1 MLEIMHESGFGA
13 VLTLLLAI
21 AGIAATLAA
30 GRRSGRPGSV
40 AAAFAAAVLASGQLG
55 AGTGQ
60 RKVDRAVLGLEE
72 SDLATRVK
80 MLSVGT
86 REASANLL
94 FSGAC
99 GLAVAAVGGLLAMGA
114 GRKRV

>member
-13 VLTLLLAI
+13 YLTLFLAV
-21 AGIAATLAA
+21 AGLAATVTV
-30 GRRSGRPGSV
+30 GRRGGRPGSV

-60 RKVDRAVLGLEE
+60 RSVDRAVSLLPEA
-72 SDLATRVK
+72 DHAARVAI
-80 MLSVGT
+80 LSAGT

-99 GLAVAAVGGLLAMGA
+99 GLAVAAVGGLLALGA
-114 GRKRV
+114 ARRRV

>member
-1 MLEIMHESGFGA
+1 MLEIMHESGFA
-13 VLTLLLAI
+13 AILTLLLAI
-21 AGIAATLAA
+21 AGAAATVTV

-40 AAAFAAAVLASGQLG
+40 AAAFTAAVLASGQLG
-55 AGTGQ
+55 VGTGQ
-60 RKVDRAVLGLEE
+60 RRVDRAVLALPE
-72 SDLATRVK
+72 SDLASRVAI
-80 MLSVGT
+80 LSIGT

-114 GRKRV
+114 ARKRV